1 MASDGPSITIE
12 PRFPSS
18 LKFEACGD
26 VPCSDLPALKNA
38 ISRFQRSQAG
48 QNVSHWFFET
58 QRCVKIS
65 PDEMRRNV
73 GTFSHSRNVPGQQ
86 APVYPSLTFVAVS
99 RTPEKYPEGVDL
111 ARADSFD
118 LFELDARTPA
128 RSIYMVDAFDD
139 ILNDESGE
147 AAQRLKQELLV
158 AHHASKPV
166 TPSGTYTPR
175 RREPRPGDRD
185 GNLRENADRK
195 TLTLRMYPSS
205 MVLDVKMLI
214 QDKEGIPPDLGRLI
228 FVGRLMEE
236 DRTLAEY
243 NIHEESILHLILRL
257 RGGMYDET
265 SGRIEHAE
273 YDSGKI
279 VHREIELTILS
290 A

>member
-1 MASDGPSITIE
+1 M
-12 PRFPSS
+12 
-18 LKFEACGD
+18 
-26 VPCSDLPALKNA
+26 KNA

-86 APVYPSLTFVAVS
+86 APVYPSLTFVAVP

-147 AAQRLKQELLV
+147 ASQPLKQELLV

-166 TPSGTYTPR
+166 TLSGTYTPR

-185 GNLRENADRK
+185 GNLCENTDRKNAD
-195 TLTLRMYPSS
+195 TE
-205 MVLDVKMLI
+205 DVSE
-214 QDKEGIPPDLGRLI
+214 QHG
-228 FVGRLMEE
+228 
-236 DRTLAEY
+236 A
-243 NIHEESILHLILRL
+243 
-257 RGGMYDET
+257 
-265 SGRIEHAE
+265 
-273 YDSGKI
+273 
-279 VHREIELTILS
+279 
-290 A
+290 

>member
-86 APVYPSLTFVAVS
+86 APVYPSLTFVAVP

-147 AAQRLKQELLV
+147 ASQPLKQELLV

-166 TPSGTYTPR
+166 TLSGTYTPR
-175 RREPRPGDRD
+175 RREPRPGETEMEIFVKTLT
-185 GNLRENADRK
+185 GK

-214 QDKEGIPPDLGRLI
+214 QEQTGISPDLGRLI
-228 FVGRLMEE
+228 FCWKADGR
-236 DRTLAEY
+236 RSY
-243 NIHEESILHLILRL
+243 PRRL
-257 RGGMYDET
+257 QYTKGCPPR
-265 SGRIEHAE
+265 S
-273 YDSGKI
+273 
-279 VHREIELTILS
+279 
-290 A
+290 